1 MKRLLK
7 AGFHAPSAMTLK
19 FALSLVLSCAFLPG
33 LDAADYADAEAQ
45 ETVRRDT
52 RIDSVDPLLAEAVQL
67 RNEGNFR
74 GAVEKCETALRK
86 INDEPGRRSFCHCKE
101 KYGR

>member
-33 LDAADYADAEAQ
+33 LDAADYADVEAR
-45 ETVRRDT
+45 ETDRRDA
-52 RIDSVDPLLAEAVQL
+52 RLNGVDTQI
-67 RNEGNFR
+67 RK
-74 GAVEKCETALRK
+74 AVELRDAGRFK
-86 INDEPGRRSFCHCKE
+86 DADEG
-101 KYGR
+101 